1 VVGAKS
7 PNDFDKAFAA
17 MSKAHATV
25 PASNLKRIAAGGA
38 TEVASADG

>member
-1 VVGAKS
+1 VVGDKS

-25 PASNLKRIAAGGA
+25 TASNLKRIAAGGG
-38 TEVASADG
+38 TEVVSADG